1 MEFFTFISEQWVLVS
16 VLMVLVYAFAMMERT
31 KSGKPVTTRELTQ
44 LLNSDQA
51 VLVDIRDSKDF
62 KAGHVVGAIHFPVS
76 RLKTNM
82 SELDRHKE
90 KIVIIADKVGQHAG
104 SAGRMLQQNGFNV
117 RRLGG
122 GMMEWQNQNLP
133 VVKGS

>member
-1 MEFFTFISEQWVLVS
+1 MEFFIFISEQWMLVS
-16 VLMVLVYAFAMMERT
+16 VLLVLVYMFAIMERT
-31 KSGKPVTTRELTQ
+31 KGGKPVSTGELTQ
-44 LLNSDQA
+44 LLNSEQA
-51 VLVDIRDSKDF
+51 VLLDIRESKDY
-62 KAGHVVGAIHFPVS
+62 KAGHVVGAIHIPMS
-76 RLKTNM
+76 KLKDNLV
-82 SELDRHKE
+82 ELNSHKE

-104 SAGRMLQQNGFNV
+104 AAGRILRQNGFDV